1 MKRGILQAAWPTLGD
16 GSTWQLLI
24 LALVA
29 SLAGC
34 SCLRELAGQGPGRQG
49 TIYLVGGLLDEQLVA
64 LSAAVAAQPDALLL
78 LDSIAS
84 RPYIKDFLS
93 CYKPKR
99 LVAVGSFG
107 EGVDAVQSRLGCT
120 IQGTLSWSGSN
131 SSETW
136 NEFYSNP
143 KAVVVCAA
151 YPRELL
157 LEAACLAGVAA
168 APLLVTAETGQ
179 QHANIERLLASWKL
193 QRIYLIGSVPVPK
206 ALQTAEV
213 IQLHDVEKIRAATLY
228 YLLGNGAIST
238 IVVANPDDG
247 GSSLGGM
254 SVLAPLIA
262 VRHHALLFLTNGQG
276 NNVRQVVSSGVAQC
290 PGDIDSVIWVAA
302 PAAIPPER
310 RPNPEP
316 GKDAN
321 IEMDPLTPADNAP
334 VSFATGRMFHA
345 DRAVVLL
352 TLARQKLLEIKN
364 PPLHALIA
372 SNPGGSLPLLEA
384 FSRNTAKEL
393 ENSGYETTALFEDE
407 VNADVLRR
415 LLPRQD
421 IFLWEGHHLTLT
433 RDYGYPTWAEPTGPA
448 LVLLQSCLALNEVE
462 VGPLLGRG
470 AVAIVGSST
479 RTFSG
484 SGGAFTLAFLDSLL
498 YDGQSLGDGLRQAK
512 NFLLAYSEL
521 KQQLLGNAKKSGAN
535 QRSAWAFSLWGDPTL
550 RLPRPRPG
558 PNALQSVRHLV
569 HGHSIII
576 SLPEQP
582 YPMVTSGKYQTQML
596 PNARLAGLVG
606 KELSE
611 DGQRLVP
618 FVFSEIGLPWIRKG
632 ETPHLRS
639 RIPEKHWIFLWDA
652 RLRRGY
658 LLVAPRPKDQRE
670 IRFWVD

>member
-1 MKRGILQAAWPTLGD
+1 MALYGFCFPD
-16 GSTWQLLI
+16 
-24 LALVA
+24 LA
-29 SLAGC
+29 
-34 SCLRELAGQGPGRQG
+34 
-49 TIYLVGGLLDEQLVA
+49 
-64 LSAAVAAQPDALLL
+64 
-78 LDSIAS
+78 
-84 RPYIKDFLS
+84 
-93 CYKPKR
+93 
-99 LVAVGSFG
+99 
-107 EGVDAVQSRLGCT
+107 
-120 IQGTLSWSGSN
+120 
-131 SSETW
+131 
-136 NEFYSNP
+136 
-143 KAVVVCAA
+143 
-151 YPRELL
+151 
-157 LEAACLAGVAA
+157 
-168 APLLVTAETGQ
+168 
-179 QHANIERLLASWKL
+179 
-193 QRIYLIGSVPVPK
+193 
-206 ALQTAEV
+206 
-213 IQLHDVEKIRAATLY
+213 
-228 YLLGNGAIST
+228 
-238 IVVANPDDG
+238 
-247 GSSLGGM
+247 
-254 SVLAPLIA
+254 
-262 VRHHALLFLTNGQG
+262 
-276 NNVRQVVSSGVAQC
+276 
-290 PGDIDSVIWVAA
+290 
-302 PAAIPPER
+302 
-310 RPNPEP
+310 
-316 GKDAN
+316 
-321 IEMDPLTPADNAP
+321 
-334 VSFATGRMFHA
+334 
-345 DRAVVLL
+345 
-352 TLARQKLLEIKN
+352 
-364 PPLHALIA
+364 
-372 SNPGGSLPLLEA
+372 
-384 FSRNTAKEL
+384 
-393 ENSGYETTALFEDE
+393 
-407 VNADVLRR
+407 
-415 LLPRQD
+415 
-421 IFLWEGHHLTLT
+421 
-433 RDYGYPTWAEPTGPA
+433 
-448 LVLLQSCLALNEVE
+448 
-462 VGPLLGRG
+462 LLGRG